1 MGLFEPGTRCLLV
14 AEVGQSHDGSLGTA
28 HAYVDAAAKAGADVV
43 KFQTHLAEA
52 ESHPSEPWRVH
63 FSKQD
68 ATRYD
73 YWKRMEFAPEEW
85 VGLYD
90 HCREKGVLF
99 ASSPFSLE
107 AVSLLQRTGIDIWKV
122 ASGEVTNTALLS
134 EIASD
139 GRPALLSTGMSTTD
153 EIERAVRTLRN
164 GCETVALLQCTSKY
178 PCPPED
184 LNLAVMKDLR
194 EVYGLPTGLSDHSGT
209 IFGGL
214 MAASLG
220 ARVVEVHVTLS
231 REAFGPDVTSSITIT
246 ELATLR
252 QGLDFIHQASS
263 TQKTKNAIADELL
276 HVRNL
281 FTKSL
286 VTRREVSKGSVLQ
299 RDDLTVKKPGN
310 GIPADKI
317 DSVIGRVVTRDLGAN
332 EILQFSDLT
341 DIQ

>member
-1 MGLFEPGTRCLLV
+1 MGFFEPGTRCLLV

-28 HAYVDAAAKAGADVV
+28 HAYIDAAVNAGADVI

-68 ATRYD
+68 ATRFD
-73 YWKRMEFAPEEW
+73 YWKRMEFTPQEW
-85 VGLYD
+85 AGLYD
-90 HCREKGVLF
+90 HCHEKGVLF

-107 AVSLLQRTGIDIWKV
+107 AVSLLQQTGIDIWKV
-122 ASGEVTNTALLS
+122 ASGEVTNTTLLD

-139 GRPALLSTGMSTTD
+139 GRPTFLSTGMSTTD
-153 EIERAVRTLRN
+153 EIDRAVSTLRDR
-164 GCETVALLQCTSKY
+164 CETIALLQCTSRY

-184 LNLAVMKDLR
+184 LNLSVMR
-194 EVYGLPTGLSDHSGT
+194 ELHELYGLPAGLSDHSGT

-214 MAASLG
+214 MAATLG
-220 ARVVEVHVTLS
+220 ARVIEVHVTLS
-231 REAFGPDVTSSITIT
+231 REAFGPDVTSSITFT

-252 QGLDFIHQASS
+252 QGLDFIHQASGS
-263 TQKTKNAIADELL
+263 QKTKNATADELL
-276 HVRNL
+276 HVRSL

-286 VTRREVSKGSVLQ
+286 VTRRDVPKGSVLQ
-299 RDDLTVKKPGN
+299 PNDLTAKKPGN

-317 DSVIGRVVTRDLGAN
+317 GSVIGRVVTRDLGTN
-332 EILQFSDLT
+332 EILQLSDLT
-341 DIQ
+341 DPE